1 MWGWFVFSSDVC
13 PAVALEC
20 AAGSNRLGVLFCCCC
35 SHGWFFLRT
44 KVGKRHSFLVTAATE
59 CQNRQGAR
67 ARKGGGGK
75 LGHNKQT
82 REVWRKERGIT
93 RQCENCWL
101 VGWLDRLVR
110 LEMSGRGK
118 SAPTRLVVWAARDKG
133 VKTLWKGDIYAWF
146 VCCFFFAKGEKRPFA
161 DALQIGGTKT
171 KGALFFFLL
180 LLLLCARQSP
190 GERGERG
197 FCTTNGVSVC
207 ALTHSRVCL
216 SALSVW
222 FCLSVCQLSVRP
234 EGSSEG
240 GRGGAVGASGAS
252 PRAAPVRSP
261 AAARPCGETWASWR
275 GPTPAAGRG
284 RRRRSRRCC
293 RGRAS
298 PQPPRRPPCGPA

>member
-1 MWGWFVFSSDVC
+1 MCQTGSPCTTKKTIECGGWFVFSSGVC

-67 ARKGGGGK
+67 ARKGGWGGK

-93 RQCENCWL
+93 RQCENWL

-118 SAPTRLVVWAARDKG
+118 SAPTRLTVWAARDKG

-146 VCCFFFAKGEKRPFA
+146 VCCLFFFAKGEKRPFA

-171 KGALFFFLL
+171 KGALFFFSSSSSSFLSFLSLVLHSTLWLHRPFQHAPLL
-180 LLLLCARQSP
+180 GTLHQ
-190 GERGERG
+190 
-197 FCTTNGVSVC
+197 
-207 ALTHSRVCL
+207 
-216 SALSVW
+216 
-222 FCLSVCQLSVRP
+222 
-234 EGSSEG
+234 G
-240 GRGGAVGASGAS
+240 GGK
-252 PRAAPVRSP
+252 
-261 AAARPCGETWASWR
+261 W
-275 GPTPAAGRG
+275 
-284 RRRRSRRCC
+284 
-293 RGRAS
+293 
-298 PQPPRRPPCGPA
+298 